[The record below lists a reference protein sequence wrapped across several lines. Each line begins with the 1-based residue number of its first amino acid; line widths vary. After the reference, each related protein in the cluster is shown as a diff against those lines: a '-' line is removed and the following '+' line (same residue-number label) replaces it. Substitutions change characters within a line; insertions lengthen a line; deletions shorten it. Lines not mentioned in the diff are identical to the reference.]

1 MGARATGLP
10 GRCNASVARIEGDPC
25 RPTEGGAFFGIRSA
39 DRGAALRGLV
49 FWRLNR
55 VFMRSTRTSRK
66 VQAILES
73 IPKSNPTTM
82 LSENPICQVE
92 GNVERGCCSKTISAI
107 GVKPARIDALS
118 AHAPFVSEICVLLSI
133 KILKQCRRAIPLQFG
148 AFYRDRSPHQRIE
161 HSDDRLLRESR
172 RSSQSSW
179 D

>member
-1 MGARATGLP
+1 MKHTRTRRASAELERQARSGSGRCKEWAPAQP
-10 GRCNASVARIEGDPC
+10 GYPADCNASVARIEGDPC

-92 GNVERGCCSKTISAI
+92 GNVERVPLSESWPTPQNE
-107 GVKPARIDALS
+107 GVAARPS
-118 AHAPFVSEICVLLSI
+118 QQSVS
-133 KILKQCRRAIPLQFG
+133 
-148 AFYRDRSPHQRIE
+148 SPHG
-161 HSDDRLLRESR
+161 
-172 RSSQSSW
+172 
-179 D
+179 